1 MNKLNKYSKEM
12 ALSHLNH
19 SKMKK
24 GISPLIAWILLVG
37 FVVMMGAFITNWS
50 IQYIRNLPIGEAQEK
65 EIYCS
70 NVQLDIPVFCKY
82 NNNSTLRLDIKNKG
96 NYNITRLVIHRE
108 TTNQSLDYCF
118 ILNQDISPTSIS
130 DYHLNLGAITSGQ
143 GCNLIGEESSDI
155 IEVSIVPA
163 ISIKGVE
170 YTCSEK
176 KISLTDYSALNR
188 ICQCSDGINND
199 VDRCTDYI
207 GGDSGCSSD
216 YDDSETDYDSSCTTQ
231 QSPPKPLYI

>member
-1 MNKLNKYSKEM
+1 M
-12 ALSHLNH
+12 ALSHSNH

-24 GISPLIAWILLVG
+24 GISPLIAWVLLVG

-82 NNNSTLRLDIKNKG
+82 NNNQTLRLDIENKG

-108 TTNQSLDYCF
+108 TTNQSLNYCF
-118 ILNQDISPTSIS
+118 ILNQDITPTSILN
-130 DYHLNLGAITSGQ
+130 YTLNLGAITNSGQ
-143 GCNLIGEESSDI
+143 ECGLISLESSNI

-163 ISIKGVE
+163 ISIQGTE

-188 ICQCSDGINND
+188 LCQCNDGISND
-199 VDRCTDYI
+199 GDGCTDFN
-207 GGDSGCSSD
+207 GAPPDPECDSL
-216 YDDSETDYDSSCTTQ
+216 YEDDELPFNTVCTN
-231 QSPPKPLYI
+231 